1 LFTDHLR
8 GRFRVL
14 AHPRRLNVNI
24 VYLRRE
30 EVVGVA
36 TERQRSHPSG
46 QVVSVR
52 LPPDLIRRLDTLSE
66 RTGRSRGTYLRMA
79 VRSMLPALE
88 QQHWNEIAA
97 DFENRSFE
105 NEFVQIMNRALN
117 TPPPDTL

>member
-1 LFTDHLR
+1 M
-8 GRFRVL
+8 
-14 AHPRRLNVNI
+14 AI
-24 VYLRRE
+24 
-30 EVVGVA
+30 
-36 TERQRSHPSG
+36 ERQRSHPSG

-117 TPPPDTL
+117 TPPPEAL

>member
-1 LFTDHLR
+1 M
-8 GRFRVL
+8 
-14 AHPRRLNVNI
+14 
-24 VYLRRE
+24 
-30 EVVGVA
+30 VGVA

-52 LPPDLIRRLDTLSE
+52 LPPDLIRRLDALSE

-97 DFENRSFE
+97 DFESTSFE

-117 TPPPDTL
+117 TPPPDAL

>member
-1 LFTDHLR
+1 M
-8 GRFRVL
+8 
-14 AHPRRLNVNI
+14 
-24 VYLRRE
+24 
-30 EVVGVA
+30 A

-52 LPPDLIRRLDTLSE
+52 LPPDLIRRLDALAE

-88 QQHWNEIAA
+88 QQHWNEVAV
-97 DFENRSFE
+97 DFESRTFE

-117 TPPPDTL
+117 TPPPDAL